1 MVPAAPNGPDPSS
14 LFMIV
19 LGSLLTVWTCFT
31 DKVPEKIRNVM
42 TSTLGRLLAVV
53 LLYTI
58 YSFLGF
64 LPALLFTMG
73 ISLTWLNRPLS
84 KPVEGFLSSIKQTP
98 VQGDKWFVENALGEN
113 PVAIMEDR
121 VVTQA
126 VQDNSDSKNTKSSR

>member
-64 LPALLFTMG
+64 LPALLFTMA
-73 ISLTWLNRPLS
+73 ISLTWLNRPLT
-84 KPVEGFLSSIKQTP
+84 KPVEGFLSSIKKTQ
-98 VQGDKWFVENALGEN
+98 VQGDKWFVEDTLGEN